1 MKKRAVF
8 PLLLVPF
15 MATSCF
21 ADSLL
26 ITYRSGNTQTV
37 NLDESVGN
45 ISSTEYRSSQ
55 PPAAG
60 SAPPPAQ
67 EPKVEK
73 KQESSSSKGGVRV
86 KWAPAR
92 SGD

>member
-15 MATSCF
+15 MAATCF

-26 ITYRSGNTQTV
+26 ITYRSGKTQTV
-37 NLDESVGN
+37 NLDENVGN
-45 ISSTEYRSSQ
+45 ISSTEYRSTQ
-55 PPAAG
+55 LPAAG
-60 SAPPPAQ
+60 SPPPPAQ

-73 KQESSSSKGGVRV
+73 KQESSSSKGGVKV

>member
-1 MKKRAVF
+1 MKKLAVF

-15 MATSCF
+15 MAASCF

-26 ITYRSGNTQTV
+26 ITYRSGKTQTV
-37 NLDESVGN
+37 NLDESVGS

-60 SAPPPAQ
+60 STPPPVQ
-67 EPKVEK
+67 QPKVEK
-73 KQESSSSKGGVRV
+73 KQESSPSKGGVKV